1 MKLGYAFTV
10 AVGHGHLFFFLKP
23 KEFRSKRDLEKSGT
37 EFTKVACRV
46 GSKQICGF
54 SKFSL

>member
-10 AVGHGHLFFFLKP
+10 AVGHGTFFFPPKP
-23 KEFRSKRDLEKSGT
+23 KEFSSKRDLGKSGT